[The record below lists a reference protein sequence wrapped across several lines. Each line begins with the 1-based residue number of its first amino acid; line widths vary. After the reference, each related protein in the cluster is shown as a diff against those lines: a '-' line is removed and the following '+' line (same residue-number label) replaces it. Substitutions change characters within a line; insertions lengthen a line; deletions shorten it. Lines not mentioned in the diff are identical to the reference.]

1 MHEVLARSKFD
12 SDVAD
17 LGDVAADSCGLTV
30 NQRTY
35 PILDVTIHHSRPLR
49 LRLSAPNWD
58 DQPPSIELLKPD
70 GSPFTER
77 LPGGIF
83 HQGPHPIA
91 GRPFICMRGS
101 LEFHTHSSHLN
112 ESWAQYRGQDGMGL
126 IGIMMQ
132 IADTWRE
139 QAR

>member
-1 MHEVLARSKFD
+1 MHEVLAKAKFD
-12 SDVAD
+12 GDVAD
-17 LGDVAADSCGLTV
+17 LSDVAADSCGMTV
-30 NQRTY
+30 NRRVY
-35 PILDVTIHHSRPLR
+35 PILDVTIRHSRPLR
-49 LRLSAPNWD
+49 LRMTAPNWD
-58 DQPPSIELLKPD
+58 DQPPSIELLNPD
-70 GSPFTER
+70 GSPLTGPM
-77 LPGGIF
+77 PGGIF
-83 HQGPHPIA
+83 HQGPHPTA

-139 QAR
+139 QTR